1 MLQIRVLIGLRNK
14 GDGLGSGA
22 KGPAPVRGTVQGQR
36 VVAGGLGA
44 CDPGMTNDA
53 GPRTNEVLR
62 REYLGAK
69 YQERKRYQVKRP
81 LYWNW
86 RPR

>member
-69 YQERKRYQVKRP
+69 YQ
-81 LYWNW
+81 
-86 RPR
+86 